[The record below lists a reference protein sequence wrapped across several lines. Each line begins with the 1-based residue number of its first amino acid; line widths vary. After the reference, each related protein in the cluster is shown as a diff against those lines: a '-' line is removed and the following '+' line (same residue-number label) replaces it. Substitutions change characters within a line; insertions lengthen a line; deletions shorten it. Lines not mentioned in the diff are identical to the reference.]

1 MQRLAVA
8 AMGSVV
14 DSGGGDLL
22 SGRNT
27 SKWNNT
33 AIKKQTNQNKA
44 REVNAAAAQLRGLS
58 SLRIDL
64 KVCQTGPK

>member
-14 DSGGGDLL
+14 DGGGGYLS

-27 SKWNNT
+27 SKWNNK
-33 AIKKQTNQNKA
+33 AIQ
-44 REVNAAAAQLRGLS
+44 
-58 SLRIDL
+58 
-64 KVCQTGPK
+64 